1 MGSINLDQI
10 QALDKFNFINLYN
23 DANQNDLINDS
34 PFVPNN
40 SCDYY
45 SPEEF
50 GRSFQHYKKS
60 QSFFCINCRSL
71 NYHWD
76 ALREFLLMINSDGF
90 LFDFIGLTEVF
101 QIRNDTN
108 YTLDGYHQLEF
119 NVRPEADDG
128 RGGVALFVKDHLNYF
143 RREDLSIFIPHVI
156 ESIFIEVQ
164 NNRSKPFIVGIIYRP
179 NTFPL
184 ADLDRFISELLEVQS
199 KIASENK
206 IAYLMGDYNINLLK
220 FNTHQKTNDFIDNVI
235 SQGFIPHITKPTRVT
250 TDSATLI
257 DHIYS
262 NRTYSNHSS
271 GIIITDI
278 ADHFGSFHITHEAT
292 QKHKPI
298 FLPKRQ
304 LRDDNL
310 LAFGRLLIT
319 TDFSPV
325 IQALDPDEAYNIFI
339 GIYTLAFDKA
349 CPIKY
354 TRIKSKLIKR
364 EPWITQGLLT
374 SIIHKSKL
382 FRKKMTKP
390 TEHNINYY
398 RIYCNIFN
406 KLKCLA
412 KAHYY
417 SDMLHIYRNNIK
429 KTWITQGGSL

>member
-1 MGSINLDQI
+1 MSI
-10 QALDKFNFINLYN
+10 
-23 DANQNDLINDS
+23 
-34 PFVPNN
+34 
-40 SCDYY
+40 C
-45 SPEEF
+45 
-50 GRSFQHYKKS
+50 
-60 QSFFCINCRSL
+60 
-71 NYHWD
+71 
-76 ALREFLLMINSDGF
+76 
-90 LFDFIGLTEVF
+90 
-101 QIRNDTN
+101 
-108 YTLDGYHQLEF
+108 
-119 NVRPEADDG
+119 
-128 RGGVALFVKDHLNYF
+128 
-143 RREDLSIFIPHVI
+143 IPHVI

-257 DHIYS
+257 GHIYS

-278 ADHFGSFHITHEAT
+278 ADHFGTFHITHEAT

-319 TDFSPV
+319 TDLSPV

-354 TRIKSKLIKR
+354 TRIKSKFIKR

-382 FRKKMTKP
+382 FRNKMTKP

-406 KLKCLA
+406 KLKRLA

-417 SDMLHIYRNNIK
+417 SDMLHMYRNNIK
-429 KTWITQGGSL
+429 KTWIILREALCKHKMHASLPRSFCMNRKDISNPKHIAEEFNNFFAEIGTKLSNSIPQANLLFSNYLTENYPNNSFLLPTDPVEIIQITNSQENKKAPVTTVCQRISLRIQSRKLLCLLPIFLTNPLLLV